1 MFRFLLPLRLLP
13 TPIRSDLDSSRPHQ
27 VMYLNGVKLGDTQ
40 ATISGVVIA
49 FLFMSLSN
57 SSPSADLSAKRPHSK
72 VFCKYFLLS
81 MVGQFLLHF
90 AFLYATYN
98 YALALSEPA
107 ESALLDSPAGTNGMG
122 VAGGNV
128 TGNVADENLP
138 DAETPEAGAESIDF
152 APNLVNTVAYLVS
165 FIIQVAT
172 FAVNYVGEPYNSSI
186 LRNRSLISLLAISLG
201 TIVLIV
207 SGVSEDANAM
217 FELVP
222 LPSEM
227 KVLIGAGGAVTWI
240 LCLAVETTARNAFP
254 ERVHENIAL

>member
-1 MFRFLLPLRLLP
+1 
-13 TPIRSDLDSSRPHQ
+13 
-27 VMYLNGVKLGDTQ
+27 MYLNGVKLGDTQ

-107 ESALLDSPAGTNGMG
+107 ESALMDSPATPETTGMG
-122 VAGGNV
+122 GAGGNV
-128 TGNVADENLP
+128 TGNVVDENPP
-138 DAETPEAGAESIDF
+138 DAETPEAGAESTEF

-186 LRNRSLISLLAISLG
+186 FRNRSLISLLAISLG

-222 LPSEM
+222 LPPEM
-227 KVLIGAGGAVTWI
+227 KALIGAGGAVTWI

-254 ERVHENIAL
+254 ERVHENVAL